1 MKLSIEIDDDALR
14 AAVDS
19 QVSKALAEMT
29 EEVIRKKADEIIAKK
44 FDRLDPY
51 QIAGQHAE
59 KILREHIDKAIESAL
74 GDRYSRNE
82 TVRRM
87 IATAAHTILKEA
99 VR

>member
-1 MKLSIEIDDDALR
+1 MKLTIEIDDDALR
-14 AAVDS
+14 SAVDS

-29 EEVIRKKADEIIAKK
+29 EAVIRKKADEIIAKK

-59 KILREHIDKAIESAL
+59 KMLREHIDKAIESAL
-74 GDRYSRNE
+74 GDRYLRNE
-82 TVRRM
+82 TVRKM
-87 IATAAHTILKEA
+87 ISTAAQTILKEA